1 MTAAAPVAE
10 ALAGPLS
17 EAARTNRRL
26 RKTWAVPGSRHD
38 RVIAVL
44 RIAFPAA
51 VGVLAALLAA
61 APLTSGRDISFVLSK
76 DRVAV
81 AHERLRVS
89 RAVYRGEDS
98 KGQPFALSALSAVQ
112 ATSTDPTLKLQTL
125 AARIGLTGGP
135 GTLTAPTGRYNMTSE
150 KVALD
155 GPVAMRTTDGYA
167 LDTQDVDLDLKT
179 RTLASRTA
187 VTGKMPLG
195 RFSAQHMTA
204 DLDRRDVVLTGNAR
218 LHIDQRS
225 GTSRR

>member
-1 MTAAAPVAE
+1 VAD
-10 ALAGPLS
+10 ALVGPLS
-17 EAARTNRRL
+17 DAARANRRL
-26 RKTWAVPGSRHD
+26 RRDWAAPGSNHD
-38 RVIAVL
+38 RIIAVL
-44 RIAFPAA
+44 RIALPAS
-51 VGVLAALLAA
+51 VGVLTVLLAA

-76 DRVAV
+76 DRVAI

-89 RAVYRGEDS
+89 QATYRGEDT
-98 KGQPFALSALSAVQ
+98 KGQPFALTALSAVQ
-112 ATSTDPTLKLQTL
+112 STSTDPTLKLQTL

-135 GTLTAPTGRYNMTSE
+135 GTLTAPTGRYNMTTE

-179 RTLASRTA
+179 RTLASRSA

-204 DLDRRDVVLTGNAR
+204 DLDQRIVVLTGDAR

-225 GTSRR
+225 GTSRP